1 MTTTFHSFFALCT
14 PTKNDNDEI
23 DAQDTIFGE
32 DKSPR
37 LMHFFLKPRP
47 RRSRQCPTGWHQEQ
61 IGMRTDSALK
71 DMAKDSTNE
80 HIMKHNPSQQQQ
92 FTPISSVPITP
103 PVVINLL
110 KRCHVPLKTSTKK
123 KKMKAMITRPP
134 RCGRYRYFQAS
145 DGSQCS
151 SRNTLFCVAL
161 LLVAYANANASKRPL
176 LIAYANARRN
186 HNKNISTTSLE
197 VIIRI
202 YRYRRTRER
211 RYHS

>member
-1 MTTTFHSFFALCT
+1 MNTTKLQVEERKKIDSKDDDDFPFVLCT

-23 DAQDTIFGE
+23 DAQDTIFEE

-37 LMHFFLKPRP
+37 LMNFFLKPRP

-80 HIMKHNPSQQQQ
+80 HIMERNPSQQQQ

-110 KRCHVPLKTSTKK
+110 KRRRRPSQDEHQEEKDEGDDNSPSKKWPLFPSLGRQP
-123 KKMKAMITRPP
+123 MQQQQQDHPVLRRP
-134 RCGRYRYFQAS
+134 
-145 DGSQCS
+145 
-151 SRNTLFCVAL
+151 V
-161 LLVAYANANASKRPL
+161 
-176 LIAYANARRN
+176 ARR
-186 HNKNISTTSLE
+186 L
-197 VIIRI
+197 R
-202 YRYRRTRER
+202 
-211 RYHS
+211 